1 MVTSAKRAIDLRADL
16 KGKLP
21 YDLQAEDYEKIGIA
35 LGVVEGSMDL
45 ATVVSEAFQ
54 DTWKVMQD
62 AWSAADKVSDEIE
75 PLVDI
80 KREFQSVFGAFAN
93 EAGKFINQTFE
104 ELMLPAF
111 GLPGR
116 ELPDHLPAYEYF
128 DMARKYKTMGWCEQA
143 RDALAKVIEVAPDE
157 TTRREARRYLATRI
171 PRLPVPHL
179 AVQQNIRGHN
189 QIVRGDLDGART
201 TLEAIVKKFP
211 EFEWARGNLGLVY
224 AQLGE
229 LDKAEEI
236 LSSVLDYNP
245 NYLNAWL
252 HLARLKAAK
261 LEVRE
266 AQRYLDKAL
275 RLDPED
281 QPAQALKQIIEF
293 LSL

>member
-1 MVTSAKRAIDLRADL
+1 
-16 KGKLP
+16 
-21 YDLQAEDYEKIGIA
+21 
-35 LGVVEGSMDL
+35 
-45 ATVVSEAFQ
+45 
-54 DTWKVMQD
+54 
-62 AWSAADKVSDEIE
+62 
-75 PLVDI
+75 
-80 KREFQSVFGAFAN
+80 
-93 EAGKFINQTFE
+93 
-104 ELMLPAF
+104 
-111 GLPGR
+111 
-116 ELPDHLPAYEYF
+116 
-128 DMARKYKTMGWCEQA
+128 MGWCEQA